1 MRFSDARGDP
11 PPSDRLIFPSPN
23 LQHQW
28 LANRSTGHHMPGAN
42 RPPAF
47 SFGEDPESSRRP
59 GDSQKS
65 HFAASARDQLGPSMV
80 LDSRLSE
87 SSSPMHIFADNF
99 RNSGVDMQYLRH
111 NQTGPALLDSK
122 SGINKSGKK
131 QLKENDAIEYLN
143 QARFLD
149 SILFFMLCPLI
160 NDVIWDR

>member
-1 MRFSDARGDP
+1 
-11 PPSDRLIFPSPN
+11 
-23 LQHQW
+23 
-28 LANRSTGHHMPGAN
+28 
-42 RPPAF
+42 
-47 SFGEDPESSRRP
+47 
-59 GDSQKS
+59 
-65 HFAASARDQLGPSMV
+65 
-80 LDSRLSE
+80 
-87 SSSPMHIFADNF
+87 
-99 RNSGVDMQYLRH
+99 MQYLRH